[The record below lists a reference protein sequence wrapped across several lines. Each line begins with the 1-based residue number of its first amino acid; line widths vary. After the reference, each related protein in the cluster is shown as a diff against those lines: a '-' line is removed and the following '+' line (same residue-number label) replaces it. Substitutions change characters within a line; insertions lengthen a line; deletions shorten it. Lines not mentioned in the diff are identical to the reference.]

1 MTNNAMT
8 NNTMSNNT
16 MTNNTMSNNTMT
28 NNTMSNGN
36 SRDCGNSIVGD
47 LRDESGDIIS
57 MVVDVLDAAVRKVD
71 AVVTLPGSGSIIRL
85 LLVEPGSGDVISHS
99 VLVGVGRHLAQV
111 IVPNRMGHR
120 VSDGHG
126 ASNSNSTVS
135 YSNHPMP
142 NAKTTSNANSMP
154 DADSMS
160 NPNSSQELGS
170 SRGSNHQ
177 GREGDNN
184 LHVVRG

>member
-1 MTNNAMT
+1 MTDSMTNNTMTNNAMT

-16 MTNNTMSNNTMT
+16 MTNKAMSNNTMT

-71 AVVTLPGSGSIIRL
+71 AVVTLPGSSSIIRL

-99 VLVGVGRHLAQV
+99 VLVGVGRHLAQI
-111 IVPNRMGHR
+111 IVTNRMGHR

-126 ASNSNSTVS
+126 ARYSNRMSNSNWVSNSNSTVS
-135 YSNHPMP
+135 YSNHPVT
-142 NAKTTSNANSMP
+142 NSKSTSNANSMP
-154 DADSMS
+154 DANSMS
-160 NPNSSQELGS
+160 NADS
-170 SRGSNHQ
+170 
-177 GREGDNN
+177 
-184 LHVVRG
+184 

>member
-1 MTNNAMT
+1 MLN
-8 NNTMSNNT
+8 
-16 MTNNTMSNNTMT
+16 
-28 NNTMSNGN
+28 
-36 SRDCGNSIVGD
+36 
-47 LRDESGDIIS
+47 
-57 MVVDVLDAAVRKVD
+57 AAVRKVD

-85 LLVEPGSGDVISHS
+85 LLVEPGSGEFISHS

-126 ASNSNSTVS
+126 ARNSNWVSNSDRVSNSNGMSNSNRVSNSNSTVS

-142 NAKTTSNANSMP
+142 NAKSTTNANSMP
-154 DADSMS
+154 DATSMSNADSVS

-170 SRGSNHQ
+170 RRGSNHQ
-177 GREGDNN
+177 GREGENH
-184 LHVVRG
+184 LHVVQGC

>member
-16 MTNNTMSNNTMT
+16 MSNNTMSNK
-28 NNTMSNGN
+28 TMSNSN

-47 LRDESGDIIS
+47 LRDESGEIIS
-57 MVVDVLDAAVRKVD
+57 MVVDMLDAAVRKVD
-71 AVVTLPGSGSIIRL
+71 AVVTLPGSSSIIRL
-85 LLVEPGSGDVISHS
+85 LLVEPGSGEFISHS

-111 IVPNRMGHR
+111 IVANRMGHR

-126 ASNSNSTVS
+126 ARNSNWVSNSNGVSNSNRMSNSNSTVS

-142 NAKTTSNANSMP
+142 NAKSY
-154 DADSMS
+154 
-160 NPNSSQELGS
+160 
-170 SRGSNHQ
+170 SNHPMP
-177 GREGDNN
+177 NAK
-184 LHVVRG
+184 